1 MLLRGGLGTCQAY
14 ESAYAKLLSAAGI
27 ENAETR
33 DAYDGHTWNA
43 VKLDDEWYQVD
54 CTWDDTSDDFYGDL
68 DQRHLYFCLTDE
80 LMAIAHPGHEKIYS
94 VEGYATR
101 SGSLKDNYFVRNG
114 KADEWASAYADR
126 IQQHLNAK
134 ETSFSI
140 DADNQSFP
148 PSISGIQNGII
159 AYKISL
165 WEWKSNAIKAELSAS
180 SKVITSSSNK
190 LNVKLN
196 FEVTYQPKTGYEVFY
211 HSAAVSGVSPQ
222 STPVAYGRLRS
233 PDADAVRL
241 GARVL

>member
-1 MLLRGGLGTCQAY
+1 
-14 ESAYAKLLSAAGI
+14 
-27 ENAETR
+27 
-33 DAYDGHTWNA
+33 
-43 VKLDDEWYQVD
+43 
-54 CTWDDTSDDFYGDL
+54 
-68 DQRHLYFCLTDE
+68 
-80 LMAIAHPGHEKIYS
+80 MAIAHPGHEKIYS

-134 ETSFSI
+134 EISFSI

-148 PSISGIQNGII
+148 SSISGIQNGII

-165 WEWKSNAIKAELSAS
+165 WEWKSNAIKADLSAS

-211 HSAAVSGVSPQ
+211 HSAAASGASPQ
-222 STPVAYGRLRS
+222 STPVAYGRPTPTLTAS
-233 PDADAVRL
+233 EL
-241 GARVL
+241 GFSNGSAKFLGWRACREVVSRMLV

>member
-1 MLLRGGLGTCQAY
+1 MC
-14 ESAYAKLLSAAGI
+14 SAEIGNQPWAGK
-27 ENAETR
+27 
-33 DAYDGHTWNA
+33 Y
-43 VKLDDEWYQVD
+43 VD
-54 CTWDDTSDDFYGDL
+54 L
-68 DQRHLYFCLTDE
+68 
-80 LMAIAHPGHEKIYS
+80 
-94 VEGYATR
+94 
-101 SGSLKDNYFVRNG
+101 
-114 KADEWASAYADR
+114 

-134 ETSFSI
+134 ETGFSI

-211 HSAAVSGVSPQ
+211 HSAAASGASPQ
-222 STPVAYGRLRS
+222 STPVAYGRPMPTLTAS
-233 PDADAVRL
+233 EL
-241 GARVL
+241 GFSNGSAKFLGWCVSSRGFEQKEHRKLSGLSIGSAHAF

>member
-1 MLLRGGLGTCQAY
+1 
-14 ESAYAKLLSAAGI
+14 
-27 ENAETR
+27 
-33 DAYDGHTWNA
+33 
-43 VKLDDEWYQVD
+43 
-54 CTWDDTSDDFYGDL
+54 
-68 DQRHLYFCLTDE
+68 
-80 LMAIAHPGHEKIYS
+80 MAIAHPGHEKIYS

-211 HSAAVSGVSPQ
+211 HSAAASELGFSNG
-222 STPVAYGRLRS
+222 SAKFLGWRAYGDWDNTWWATMPDGRAGWVALEDGRLPGGCSYRLL
-233 PDADAVRL
+233 PDGWETGWSAWSGTVHLYASWDEH
-241 GARVL
+241 